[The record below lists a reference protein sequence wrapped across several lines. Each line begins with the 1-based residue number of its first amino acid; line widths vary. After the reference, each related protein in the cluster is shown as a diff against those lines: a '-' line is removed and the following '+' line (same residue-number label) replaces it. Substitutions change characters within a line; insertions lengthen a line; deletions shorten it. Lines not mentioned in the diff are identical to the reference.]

1 MIKFSKF
8 KDIDAVMTKA
18 NKMLLD
24 IEQGYL
30 KCLQEEKI
38 PESLL
43 VDIKDYLANLRTSLD
58 YLWCKIS
65 NVSNGYFPIANSEK
79 EFNNK
84 KVGVDKKYVDILK
97 KWQFYDENNWIR
109 CFNLFRNKNSH
120 VTLIPQTKEEL
131 REFSI
136 KEANSKEKM
145 VTFSGCT
152 FTGAGNHISV
162 GGMPVPIDL
171 ETQSPKNVEGL
182 DIERKI
188 WVNFLFDGSSIS
200 SDFPTGV
207 SALPFLKKS
216 FKNVRQILAELEEVF
231 CIGKFKKTEIGI
243 IPEEW
248 ETLSLNSFLIA
259 KNQGVNTTTEKV
271 SYSNTGIPIVRA
283 NNVSDYKIDYEDL
296 VYVDDINYLKI
307 RKECRPKD
315 GDVLY
320 TPIGSRFGS
329 AALVKENKEFGIAWN
344 VMRMQPNNKKIISSF
359 LVYLLNNPE
368 NKMRIRSLNA
378 SSTMPFVSGIELGK
392 TKFSI
397 PSIDEQ
403 KQIAEILS
411 SLDDKIELN
420 RKINSNL
427 EKIAS
432 LLFKQWFIDFDFPN
446 QNGKPY
452 KSSGGKMINS
462 EWGEIPSNWITGRFG
477 DYFDIEY
484 GKSSKDINEG
494 GVYPAYGAGGLL
506 GFSNSFDYKGP
517 QAIIGCRGTCGNI
530 SIIFE
535 DSKITHNSLII
546 SNEWEQI
553 FLYLYLK
560 NINIEDV
567 ITGSTQPQITI
578 KDLSSLN
585 VLLPSR
591 GVINIFSQIIDPF
604 FLNIKTNLLENIY
617 LNKVRDSLLPRLMN
631 GKIRV
636 KI

>member
-1 MIKFSKF
+1 MNTEIATKSK
-8 KDIDAVMTKA
+8 DTD
-18 NKMLLD
+18 
-24 IEQGYL
+24 
-30 KCLQEEKI
+30 
-38 PESLL
+38 
-43 VDIKDYLANLRTSLD
+43 
-58 YLWCKIS
+58 
-65 NVSNGYFPIANSEK
+65 
-79 EFNNK
+79 
-84 KVGVDKKYVDILK
+84 
-97 KWQFYDENNWIR
+97 
-109 CFNLFRNKNSH
+109 
-120 VTLIPQTKEEL
+120 
-131 REFSI
+131 
-136 KEANSKEKM
+136 
-145 VTFSGCT
+145 
-152 FTGAGNHISV
+152 
-162 GGMPVPIDL
+162 
-171 ETQSPKNVEGL
+171 
-182 DIERKI
+182 
-188 WVNFLFDGSSIS
+188 
-200 SDFPTGV
+200 TGV
-207 SALPFLKKS
+207 IPREWSVL
-216 FKNVRQILAELEEVF
+216 NVGK
-231 CIGKFKKTEIGI
+231 IGRVVTGKT
-243 IPEEW
+243 PP
-248 ETLSLNSFLIA
+248 T
-259 KNQGVNTTTEKV
+259 
-271 SYSNTGIPIVRA
+271 
-283 NNVSDYKIDYEDL
+283 
-296 VYVDDINYLKI
+296 
-307 RKECRPKD
+307 
-315 GDVLY
+315 
-320 TPIGSRFGS
+320 
-329 AALVKENKEFGIAWN
+329 
-344 VMRMQPNNKKIISSF
+344 
-359 LVYLLNNPE
+359 NNPE
-368 NKMRIRSLNA
+368 YYGDDY
-378 SSTMPFVSGIELGK
+378 PFVKIPDMTDSVYVNKTNTRISQKGADYLGK
-392 TKFSI
+392 AKIPKNSIMVSCIATIGNVGITSEDSFTNQQINSLIPNKDVADFKYLYYFFKLNKELLESLGGGGSVYTNISKSKFESMPVVLPGI
-397 PSIDEQ
+397 REQ
-403 KQIAEILS
+403 KNISEILS

-420 RKINSNL
+420 RKINNNL

-517 QAIIGCRGTCGNI
+517 QVIIGCRGTCGNI